1 MTCFTEQAPWLPV
14 LFHSFSLTFVANM
27 KKAFFIFILFFTLES
42 TAQLSMKMMFEN
54 ENDSSFFIKNFK
66 DMPSKVADSATA
78 ASILRGVISS
88 LHKQSF
94 LESSFDF
101 IEKKDSSLYAKLH
114 IGNRYEWAYLHNGN
128 VPEAFLSQVGYREK
142 LFDNKRFI
150 YSEISDI
157 ESKLLNYAEDN
168 GYPFAQVWLDSIAVK
183 DGEIGAVLMMKTGE
197 VFKFDTIQTEGF
209 ARISSRFL
217 QQYLDIPKGSI
228 FSRSKILK
236 MSQRLAELPFLKE
249 RKSATILFKEDK
261 TVVIK
266 LLLDERKASRWDFL
280 VGVQPNTASNG
291 VQKFTVTFNGNV
303 DFHNLLGV
311 GERIMANFEK
321 LKPQSPRLN
330 VKLTYPYILNTP
342 FGFDGSFDLYKRDS
356 TYIETHLNL
365 GAQYLLG
372 GNDYLKL
379 FWNQY
384 KANNLI
390 INSLQV
396 ISSKQLP
403 ATLDVS
409 TNTYGL
415 EFSKQKL
422 DYRFNPRRGLALI
435 MRGSAG
441 VRQVRK
447 NSDILNLKDMSDTS
461 FNFNRLY
468 DTVALRSFQYKLD
481 AKTDFYVP
489 IFKKSALK
497 LGIQSGVILTSSPI
511 AQNEQYRIGGNRIL
525 RGFNEESIFAT
536 RYAIGTL
543 EYRLLIGQNS
553 YLYAFGDV
561 GWIQDVT
568 RATNR
573 TDTPMG
579 FGMGIT
585 FETKVGLFGFTLAAG
600 REQGNPI
607 DLRNTKTH
615 FGYISLF

>member
-1 MTCFTEQAPWLPV
+1 
-14 LFHSFSLTFVANM
+14 M

-342 FGFDGSFDLYKRDS
+342 FGFDGSFDLYKRC
-356 TYIETHLNL
+356 I
-365 GAQYLLG
+365 
-372 GNDYLKL
+372 
-379 FWNQY
+379 
-384 KANNLI
+384 
-390 INSLQV
+390 
-396 ISSKQLP
+396 
-403 ATLDVS
+403 
-409 TNTYGL
+409 
-415 EFSKQKL
+415 
-422 DYRFNPRRGLALI
+422 
-435 MRGSAG
+435 
-441 VRQVRK
+441 
-447 NSDILNLKDMSDTS
+447 
-461 FNFNRLY
+461 
-468 DTVALRSFQYKLD
+468 
-481 AKTDFYVP
+481 
-489 IFKKSALK
+489 
-497 LGIQSGVILTSSPI
+497 
-511 AQNEQYRIGGNRIL
+511 
-525 RGFNEESIFAT
+525 
-536 RYAIGTL
+536 
-543 EYRLLIGQNS
+543 
-553 YLYAFGDV
+553 
-561 GWIQDVT
+561 
-568 RATNR
+568 
-573 TDTPMG
+573 
-579 FGMGIT
+579 
-585 FETKVGLFGFTLAAG
+585 
-600 REQGNPI
+600 
-607 DLRNTKTH
+607 
-615 FGYISLF
+615 